1 MQTFSGT
8 IVDPLKGRIFFGTLT
23 VEAGKIVAVT
33 EDPSPKGDGFI
44 LPGFVDA
51 HVHVESSM
59 LIPSE
64 FARLAVPHGTVATV
78 SDPHEIGNVLGVAG
92 VEFMIEN
99 GKQVPFHFYFGVP
112 SCVPATCMETSGA
125 SITADDIEMLFQKHD
140 LKYLSEVMN
149 YPGVIHRD
157 PEVMAKIEVAKKYKK
172 RIDGH
177 SPGIVGDPLKRYS
190 EAGITTDHEC
200 FTLSE
205 AKEKLACGMSVLIRE
220 GSAAKNFEE
229 LHSLI
234 TEAPNHVMLCSDDKH
249 PHELIKGH
257 INQLV
262 TRALFDKKHDLMDV
276 LKAACVN
283 PVLHYGLDVGLLR
296 VGDSADFIRIDS
308 LNSFKVLETY
318 INGQLVAKDGKPL
331 ISSIPSE
338 PLNHFRCDPKQPD
351 DFKIDADGIN
361 QIKVIVPLENQLVT
375 ESAVIS
381 PKIVNGALVADPE
394 NNLLKLTVVNRYR
407 NAPPAVGFI
416 QNFGLRQGALGSCI
430 AHDSHNIIAVGCT
443 DEALAAAINAIIR
456 NQGGIAVVDGH
467 GEISTLPLPIAG
479 IMSAEPGE
487 LIAQK
492 YIALENK
499 AKALGSQLHDPFM
512 TLSFM
517 ALLVIP
523 KLKLS
528 DQGLFDGEAFSF
540 TSLKV

>member
-1 MQTFSGT
+1 MQTYSGT
-8 IVDPLKGRIFFGTLT
+8 IVDPLNGKMFFGTLT
-23 VEAGKIVAVT
+23 VESGKIVAIA
-33 EDPSPKGDGFI
+33 EDVSPKGEGYI
-44 LPGFVDA
+44 LPGFIDA

-64 FARLAVPHGTVATV
+64 FARMALPHGTVATV
-78 SDPHEIGNVLGVAG
+78 SDPHEIGNVLGVEG

-112 SCVPATCMETSGA
+112 SCVPATQMETSGA
-125 SITADDIEMLFQKHD
+125 SITATEVEDLFQKHD

-157 PEVMAKIEVAKKYKK
+157 PEVMAKIEVAKKYHK

-177 SPGIVGDPLKRYS
+177 SPGVIGAALKKYA

-200 FTLSE
+200 FTLHE

-220 GSAAKNFEE
+220 GSAAKNFDE

-249 PHELIKGH
+249 PHELVKGH

-262 TRALFDKKHDLMDV
+262 IRALFDKKHDLMNV

-308 LNSFKVLETY
+308 LNSFQVLETY
-318 INGQLVAKDGKPL
+318 VQGQLVAKEGKSLFPS
-331 ISSIPSE
+331 ISCKPI
-338 PLNHFRCDPKQPD
+338 NHFHCTPKEPR
-351 DFKIDADGIN
+351 DFQVSADGVDQIN
-361 QIKVIVPLENQLVT
+361 VIVPIDNQLVT
-375 ESAVIS
+375 ERAVLT
-381 PKIVNGALVADPE
+381 PKINDGLVVADPE
-394 NNLLKLTVVNRYR
+394 RNTLKLVVVNRY
-407 NAPPAVGFI
+407 NDAPPAVGFI
-416 QNFGLRQGALGSCI
+416 QNFGLTEGALGSCI

-443 DEALAAAINAIIR
+443 DEAIAAVVNAIIQ
-456 NQGGIAVVDGH
+456 NQGGIGAVNGL
-467 GEISTLPLPIAG
+467 GEVSTLPLPIAG
-479 IMSAEPGE
+479 IMSAESGE
-487 LIAQK
+487 TVAQK
-492 YIALENK
+492 YVALETK
-499 AKALGSQLHDPFM
+499 AKMLGSQLHDPFM

-528 DQGLFDGEAFSF
+528 DKGLFDGETF
-540 TSLKV
+540 TFASLNS